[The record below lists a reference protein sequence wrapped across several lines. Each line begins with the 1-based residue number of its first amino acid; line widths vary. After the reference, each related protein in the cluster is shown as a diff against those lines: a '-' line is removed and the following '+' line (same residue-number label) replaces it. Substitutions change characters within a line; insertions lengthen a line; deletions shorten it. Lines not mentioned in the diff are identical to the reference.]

1 MSNSNKMALSEQ
13 AILHLLEQHHI
24 NYIVR
29 KHEPIFTV
37 AEGEALGLPN
47 VQAAVKSL
55 LLTDDKRTS
64 FYLVVL
70 PLDKR
75 LDLKQLRSLIGSRR
89 LTMASP
95 EELAQLLELTPGA
108 VTPFGLLADKE
119 HRVQAYFD
127 AELKEN
133 TIATHLNCNTATVW
147 LKCQKLVQLLED
159 KGHKST
165 YLAL

>member
-1 MSNSNKMALSEQ
+1 MALSEQ
-13 AILHLLEQHHI
+13 TLLHMLEQHHI

-55 LLTDDKRTS
+55 LLTDYKHTS

-70 PLDKR
+70 PLDKQ
-75 LDLKQLRSLIGSRR
+75 LDLKQLRVTLGSRR

-95 EELAQLLELTPGA
+95 AELQQLLQLTPGA
-108 VTPFGLLADKE
+108 VTPFV
-119 HRVQAYFD
+119 R
-127 AELKEN
+127 
-133 TIATHLNCNTATVW
+133 
-147 LKCQKLVQLLED
+147 LED
-159 KGHKST
+159 NE
-165 YLAL
+165 